1 MKLKFQPA
9 LCPLPA
15 GPETDGGRGSQR
27 LYFSRTVRA
36 SVLTS
41 LCHPNSNPPFLFF
54 FIFTRLHLLMFWPFA
69 GHTHTHTLT
78 DSLRQRNRCTQGN
91 TGTLRACLSFNVCPP
106 RPFHF
111 FPPRNIPNIASAKG
125 GVRPAAPIS
134 TAQGPRRRTQCVG
147 KVSVPVP
154 VWQARRQ
161 GRQAGSDPP
170 RPRVLIADHCS
181 SPLALADTVASVVSK
196 TPRSPPSPP
205 KTRERDGQES
215 AAALIRRNGWSC
227 RDTGPVR
234 LHLLVLGF
242 QRRRRG
248 SWFMASRF
256 TGKDRRGG
264 GARRRGDATRPRRL
278 QLPRRPVVPSHT
290 YMDPPSLVGEGSELF
305 RRRAS
310 PGGEGGQSQERR
322 VRSGRPRREARDAGV
337 LSASRVP
344 PPRGLIPRMQRDRL
358 CCSPCHHMPV
368 DDEGRRGETARLT
381 SRRGRLLSPPLRR
394 VQSVRTASHHIP
406 LCSLPRGSSAIAS
419 AQLLVPTPG
428 RPTQGWKG
436 IRMSVCPALVDIR
449 AQAHRLLWRNAP
461 HHRSQYWG

>member
-41 LCHPNSNPPFLFF
+41 LCHPNSNPPFLFI

-264 GARRRGDATRPRRL
+264 GRGGGGTRRDHGGFSCRDVPWCLHTHTWTPLPSSGRARNSFAA
-278 QLPRRPVVPSHT
+278 VPHRAGKAVKVKREECVQAA
-290 YMDPPSLVGEGSELF
+290 LVGRQETRACCLPPGSPP
-305 RRRAS
+305 
-310 PGGEGGQSQERR
+310 PGGSSRGCKGIVSAALRATICPLTTRGG
-322 VRSGRPRREARDAGV
+322 V
-337 LSASRVP
+337 
-344 PPRGLIPRMQRDRL
+344 
-358 CCSPCHHMPV
+358 
-368 DDEGRRGETARLT
+368 GRRHA
-381 SRRGRLLSPPLRR
+381 
-394 VQSVRTASHHIP
+394 
-406 LCSLPRGSSAIAS
+406 
-419 AQLLVPTPG
+419 
-428 RPTQGWKG
+428 
-436 IRMSVCPALVDIR
+436 
-449 AQAHRLLWRNAP
+449 
-461 HHRSQYWG
+461 